1 MAKKNIGS
9 IMKPKKEGD
18 SYYIA
23 LAPGVTV
30 SVNGVAINT
39 KYINMDDPHT
49 LPEKLLSMGKINEEV
64 AESMKQRAQ
73 TRTFVKYDLS
83 VRDKA

>member
-23 LAPGVTV
+23 LAPGVTI
-30 SVNGVAINT
+30 SVDGKAVNT
-39 KYINMDDPHT
+39 KYINMDDPQT
-49 LPEKLLSMGKINEEV
+49 LPDKLLSLGKINEEI
-64 AESMKQRAQ
+64 ADAMKERASR
-73 TRTFVKYDLS
+73 RTFVKYDLT
-83 VRDKA
+83 VQDK